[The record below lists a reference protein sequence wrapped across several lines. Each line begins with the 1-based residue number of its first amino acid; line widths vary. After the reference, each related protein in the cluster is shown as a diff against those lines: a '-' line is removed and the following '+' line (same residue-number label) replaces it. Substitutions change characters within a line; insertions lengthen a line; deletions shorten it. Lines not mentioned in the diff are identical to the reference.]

1 MMDGKPNR
9 KECPKSLKIGR
20 NNLKEES
27 NMQVENLE
35 KVKKLYD
42 ERAQIQKALDAIT
55 SKPAERLEIMVATR
69 NVICCGPCSSTIQAT
84 MSIENQVP
92 YLKKALE
99 QRLEDIYKELKT
111 L

>member
-1 MMDGKPNR
+1 M
-9 KECPKSLKIGR
+9 KI
-20 NNLKEES
+20 
-27 NMQVENLE
+27 ENLE

-42 ERAQIQKALDAIT
+42 ERKQIQKTLDILED
-55 SKPAERLEIMVATR
+55 KLAERLEIMVGIK
-69 NVICCGPCSSTIQAT
+69 NGLLCGPCASTIMAT

-99 QRLEDIYKELKT
+99 QRLEDIYKELET

>member
-1 MMDGKPNR
+1 M
-9 KECPKSLKIGR
+9 KI
-20 NNLKEES
+20 
-27 NMQVENLE
+27 ENLE

-42 ERAQIQKALDAIT
+42 ERKQIQKTLDVLED
-55 SKPAERLEIMVATR
+55 KLAERLEIMVGIK
-69 NVICCGPCSSTIQAT
+69 NNFLCGPSSSTILAT

>member
-1 MMDGKPNR
+1 M
-9 KECPKSLKIGR
+9 EI
-20 NNLKEES
+20 
-27 NMQVENLE
+27 ENLE

-42 ERAQIQKALDAIT
+42 EREQIQKTLEVLEN
-55 SKPAERLEIMVATR
+55 KLAERLEIMVGIK
-69 NVICCGPCSSTIQAT
+69 NNLLCGPCASTIMAT

-99 QRLEDIYKELKT
+99 QRLEDIYEELKT

>member
-1 MMDGKPNR
+1 
-9 KECPKSLKIGR
+9 
-20 NNLKEES
+20 
-27 NMQVENLE
+27 MQVENLE

-55 SKPAERLEIMVATR
+55 SKPAERLEIVVGIK
-69 NVICCGPCSSTIQAT
+69 NDLLCGSGSYTIMAT

-92 YLKKALE
+92 YLKKAME

>member
-1 MMDGKPNR
+1 MA
-9 KECPKSLKIGR
+9 L
-20 NNLKEES
+20 NNAK
-27 NMQVENLE
+27 MKVENLE

-42 ERAQIQKALDAIT
+42 EREQIQKTLDAIT
-55 SKPAERLEIMVATR
+55 VKPAERLEIMVGVR
-69 NVICCGPCSSTIQAT
+69 NTICCGPCSSTILAT

-99 QRLEDIYKELKT
+99 QRLDDIYEELKT

>member
-1 MMDGKPNR
+1 M
-9 KECPKSLKIGR
+9 KI
-20 NNLKEES
+20 
-27 NMQVENLE
+27 ENLE

-42 ERAQIQKALDAIT
+42 ERKQIQKTLEVLEDR
-55 SKPAERLEIMVATR
+55 PAERLEMTVGIK
-69 NVICCGPCSSTIQAT
+69 NNLFCGPCGSTTMAA

>member
-1 MMDGKPNR
+1 MK
-9 KECPKSLKIGR
+9 
-20 NNLKEES
+20 
-27 NMQVENLE
+27 VENLE

-42 ERAQIQKALDAIT
+42 ERDQIQKTLDAI
-55 SKPAERLEIMVATR
+55 SVRSAERLEMMIGIKNTL
-69 NVICCGPCSSTIQAT
+69 CCGPGASTILTT

-99 QRLEDIYKELKT
+99 HRLEDIYKELET

>member
-1 MMDGKPNR
+1 
-9 KECPKSLKIGR
+9 
-20 NNLKEES
+20 
-27 NMQVENLE
+27 MQVENLE

-42 ERAQIQKALDAIT
+42 ERAQIQKVQDAIT
-55 SKPAERLEIMVATR
+55 SKPAERLEIMVGAR
-69 NVICCGPCSSTIQAT
+69 NVICCGPSSSTILAT

>member
-1 MMDGKPNR
+1 MA
-9 KECPKSLKIGR
+9 L
-20 NNLKEES
+20 NNVS
-27 NMQVENLE
+27 MNVENLE

-42 ERAQIQKALDAIT
+42 EREQIQKTLNVLED
-55 SKPAERLEIMVATR
+55 KLAERLEIMVGIK
-69 NVICCGPCSSTIQAT
+69 NNLFCGPCASTIMAT

-99 QRLEDIYKELKT
+99 QRLNDIYEELKT

>member
-1 MMDGKPNR
+1 M
-9 KECPKSLKIGR
+9 EI
-20 NNLKEES
+20 
-27 NMQVENLE
+27 ENLE

-42 ERAQIQKALDAIT
+42 EREQIQKTLEVLED
-55 SKPAERLEIMVATR
+55 KLAERLEIVVGIK
-69 NVICCGPCSSTIQAT
+69 NDLLCGSGSYTIMAT

-92 YLKKALE
+92 YLKKAME